1 VLGLPRSHRKRV
13 RLAWWSAGTI
23 ALLTIVGLI
32 VFVPNTGHSTA
43 TPINEHQPAQ
53 VFHPPKTVKA
63 TAAQKAAALATID
76 RFARSAII
84 RRNLEG
90 SWPLAT
96 PHMKLGVSHADWLA
110 GDLPVVP
117 YPAWAFR
124 TAGYTL
130 KGQFKGVL
138 DYDVLMLPKE
148 TQAAQR
154 DAGQQVYSCELH
166 ELRGTWLV
174 DSCYPR
180 KTL

>member
-1 VLGLPRSHRKRV
+1 V
-13 RLAWWSAGTI
+13 RLAWGSAGAAAVLTI
-23 ALLTIVGLI
+23 AGLI

-43 TPINEHQPAQ
+43 TPINEHQKAQ

-63 TAAQKAAALATID
+63 TSAQKAAALATID
-76 RFARSAII
+76 RFTRSAII
-84 RRNLEG
+84 RRNLPD

-96 PHMKLGVSHADWLA
+96 PGMKVGVSHADWLA
-110 GDLPVVP
+110 GNLPVVP

-130 KGQFKGVL
+130 KGQYEGVL
-138 DYDVLMLPKE
+138 DYDVLVLPKE
-148 TQAAQR
+148 TKAAQL
-154 DAGQQVYSCELH
+154 AGQQVYSCELR
-166 ELRGTWLV
+166 ELHGRWLV